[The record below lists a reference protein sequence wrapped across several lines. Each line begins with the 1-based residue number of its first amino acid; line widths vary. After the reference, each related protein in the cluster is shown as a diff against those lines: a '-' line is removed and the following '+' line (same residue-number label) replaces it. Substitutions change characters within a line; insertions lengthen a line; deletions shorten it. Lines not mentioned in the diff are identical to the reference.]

1 MLVLFRWWKQS
12 WIIGSFLRLSSWS
25 KLFWICRPTR
35 RPLPMLIN
43 QFRFASSFSDK
54 KPSFLLHHS
63 LENMIKEPFWKL
75 TQSRCLKITQK
86 CLIFEFSR
94 QKFASVTFQNIWIFA
109 LKIKMMQVHFCP
121 ILAWKFKYETFLF
134 AFQTL
139 CVVAAKIA
147 YYSRWS

>member
-1 MLVLFRWWKQS
+1 MLILFRWWKQS

-75 TQSRCLKITQK
+75 TQSRCLKFTQK

-94 QKFASVTFQNIWIFA
+94 QKFASVIFENIWIFA
-109 LKIKMMQVHFCP
+109 LKIKIIQVHFAHFWRKNSN
-121 ILAWKFKYETFLF
+121 ISNISLTNFWRIIFFREIIF
-134 AFQTL
+134 
-139 CVVAAKIA
+139 V
-147 YYSRWS
+147 

>member
-75 TQSRCLKITQK
+75 TQSWCFKITNIVSYCFNSK
-86 CLIFEFSR
+86 NLHLLTFEFSR
-94 QKFASVTFQNIWIFA
+94 QKWAKIEIF
-109 LKIKMMQVHFCP
+109 
-121 ILAWKFKYETFLF
+121 LAQKFKTQSFIC
-134 AFQTL
+134 T
-139 CVVAAKIA
+139 VVEKLLNV
-147 YYSRWS
+147 S